1 MKLEQKESAYE
12 IESLWISVVRWR
24 AAEEATAEAAVDI
37 AVKKCVQVQVVLAL
51 MHYLFHVEV
60 GHSAT
65 HTHPGMNE

>member
-37 AVKKCVQVQVVLAL
+37 AVKKCVE
-51 MHYLFHVEV
+51 MVEILNWPTSTSRCV
-60 GHSAT
+60 
-65 HTHPGMNE
+65 